1 MTLMHEPRPAWAL
14 TLRSSRNPDS
24 LQARVRLMGLASLVA
39 VASLT
44 LGASA
49 MAATTGPRFAPNA
62 HACHAKQATLK
73 GKAVIVNC
81 GPATAKV
88 KYNGKTYSFN
98 HGTCEKAGGQLV
110 IDIGTSLID
119 QGKGND
125 GFSYASLTVF
135 SAKQPI
141 QVYAYSGKVSVS
153 GSAKLGG
160 TEMNGKFSGT
170 ATVANGVSV
179 SGKSLSGT
187 WNCGGVI
194 AK

>member
-1 MTLMHEPRPAWAL
+1 M
-14 TLRSSRNPDS
+14 
-24 LQARVRLMGLASLVA
+24 
-39 VASLT
+39 
-44 LGASA
+44 
-49 MAATTGPRFAPNA
+49 ATTVGPRFAPNA
-62 HACHAKQATLK
+62 RAAAGACHAKQTTLK

-98 HGTCEKAGGQLV
+98 HGTCEKTGGQLV
-110 IDIGTSLID
+110 IDLGTSLVD

-125 GFSYASLTVF
+125 GFSYTSLTVF

-160 TEMNGKFSGT
+160 TEMKGKFSGT